1 MAIDVMLVDDHPLML
16 RGLHALLS
24 SHADVSVVA
33 QVSDATQVTSCLRQM
48 RPQVMV
54 LDLMMPEHNGFD
66 VMANLAQ
73 EHSPPRVV
81 VLTMMNESGYVRRAL
96 ALGAMGYV
104 LKNAASTEL
113 LEAVLCV
120 ARGEIYLGSG
130 LAGDGYP
137 APGAR
142 DLPPDDDPFNSL
154 TRREL
159 EILRLVADG
168 LTNNEVAVRLAI
180 GVRTVDTHRANVM
193 RKLNLRSHRDLIRLA
208 IARKLIEL
216 E

>member
-24 SHADVSVVA
+24 GHTDVSVVA
-33 QVSDATQVTSCLRQM
+33 QVSDATQVAARVREL

-54 LDLMMPEHNGFD
+54 LDLMMPEHDGFD
-66 VMANLAQ
+66 VMASLAQ
-73 EHSPPRVV
+73 EHCPPRVV
-81 VLTMMNESGYVRRAL
+81 VLTMMNESAYVRRAL
-96 ALGAMGYV
+96 GMGAMGYV
-104 LKNAASTEL
+104 LKNAAGTEL

-130 LAGDGYP
+130 LSENGYY
-137 APGAR
+137 APGVG
-142 DLPPDDDPFNSL
+142 DEPPNGDPLNSL

-168 LTNNEVAVRLAI
+168 LTNGAVAARLAI
-180 GVRTVDTHRANVM
+180 GVRTVETHRANVM